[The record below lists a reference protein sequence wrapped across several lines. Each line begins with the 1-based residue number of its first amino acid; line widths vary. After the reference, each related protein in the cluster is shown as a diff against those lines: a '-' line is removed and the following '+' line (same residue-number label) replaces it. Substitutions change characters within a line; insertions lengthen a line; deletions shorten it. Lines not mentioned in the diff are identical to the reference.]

1 MANATLDQFDVYVCI
16 DCGYFLANGMPD
28 EPDKDWSPDKLKAR
42 WDGYHLVN
50 GDSGKDHD
58 FSWSP
63 CSGGTRSDIGR
74 DCRDAFLSLAKTCAK
89 LKIAFRDYLG
99 DRLVVPGATAIPYLP
114 EIILARARPL

>member
-1 MANATLDQFDVYVCI
+1 MADATLDQFDVYVCI

-50 GDSGKDHD
+50 GDSDKDHE

-63 CSGGTRSDIGR
+63 CEGCGSTLGGARMHCVAWS
-74 DCRDAFLSLAKTCAK
+74 AK
-89 LKIAFRDYLG
+89 D
-99 DRLVVPGATAIPYLP
+99 
-114 EIILARARPL
+114 